1 MEYEII
7 IKVKNQNTK
16 IITPNHAIGEIVYLI
31 TDVEQLPYMCIGY
44 NIRSNKLLYT
54 LVNGT
59 TEQDFE
65 EIEFMKTKKY

>member
-65 EIEFMKTKKY
+65 EIEITKTKKY